1 MEVHTMAKIVT
12 VSREFGSGG
21 REVGKRLADELG
33 FEYYDREIIE
43 QVAKESQL
51 DEAYVE
57 KVLNGNFSIIFP
69 VTFGRTFI
77 YTDVLQQNVTNLLVA
92 EQRIIKSLAEQDKDM
107 VIVGRS
113 ADVLLNK
120 FKPLNIFVYADM
132 DSKVK
137 RCRERAP
144 EEEQLTDKE
153 LIRKIKQVDSGRK
166 KQRQIITDSDWGEK
180 ESYHLCLNTTG
191 MNIKSL
197 IPPLA
202 EFVKSY
208 FE

>member
-1 MEVHTMAKIVT
+1 MAKIIT
-12 VSREFGSGG
+12 ISREFGSGG

-43 QVAKESQL
+43 QVAKESQF
-51 DEAYVE
+51 DETYVE
-57 KVLNGNFSIIFP
+57 NMLSGSFSVSLP

-77 YTDVLQQNVTNLLVA
+77 YTDVVQQNMTNLLVT
-92 EQRIIKSLAEQDKDM
+92 EQKIIKALADKGKDI

-113 ADVLLNK
+113 ADVLLK
-120 FKPLNIFVYADM
+120 EYKPLNIFVYADM
-132 DSKVK
+132 QSKVQ
-137 RCRERAP
+137 RCRDRAAKD
-144 EEEQLTDKE
+144 EKLTDKE
-153 LIRKIKQVDSGRK
+153 LVRKIRQVDSGRK
-166 KQRQIITDSDWGEK
+166 KQRKLITDSEWGEK

-191 MNIKSL
+191 MNIKAF

-208 FE
+208 FNK

>member
-1 MEVHTMAKIVT
+1 MAKIVT